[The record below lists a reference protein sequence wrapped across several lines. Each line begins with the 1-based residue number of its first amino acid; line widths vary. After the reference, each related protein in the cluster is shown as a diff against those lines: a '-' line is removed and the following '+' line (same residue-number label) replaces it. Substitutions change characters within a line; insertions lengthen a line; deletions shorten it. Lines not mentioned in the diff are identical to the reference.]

1 MHRMKFRITLLV
13 LLLMPFAGCLTMD
26 KGEQIELELLV
37 VLENPVV
44 ASPDEIRG
52 ELTLINRT
60 GREMQL
66 IFPGSCQL
74 TFSIIRRQQSW
85 QYVEPCTD
93 SPTSMEI
100 PASGILIEPFNLAAN
115 NWNPQTEHLPGLY
128 TLLITLD
135 TAGRPAASAVFEVAE
150 RP

>member
-1 MHRMKFRITLLV
+1 MNFRIPLIL
-13 LLLMPFAGCLTMD
+13 LLLMPLTAGCLVMD

-66 IFPGSCQL
+66 IFPSSCQL
-74 TFSIIRRQQSW
+74 TFGIIRRQQSW
-85 QYVEPCTD
+85 QFVEPCTD
-93 SPTSMEI
+93 SQTSMVI
-100 PASGILIEPFNLAAN
+100 PASGTRTEPFNLAGN
-115 NWNPQTEHLPGLY
+115 NWTPKTEHLPGLY

-135 TAGRPAASAVFEVAE
+135 TAGRPAASAVFEVVE

>member
-13 LLLMPFAGCLTMD
+13 LLLMPLAGCLTMD
-26 KGEQIELELLV
+26 NGEQIELEMLV
-37 VLENPVV
+37 VIENPVV

-52 ELTLINRT
+52 ELTLNNRT

-66 IFPGSCQL
+66 IFPSSCQL
-74 TFSIIRRQQSW
+74 TFAIIRRQQSW

-93 SPTSMEI
+93 SQTSMVI
-100 PASGILIEPFNLAAN
+100 PANGTRVEPFNLAGN
-115 NWNPQTEHLPGLY
+115 NWEPQTEHLPGLY

-135 TAGRPAASAVFEVAE
+135 TANRPTATAVFEVVE
-150 RP
+150 IL